1 MKIIINSKSMS
12 VYYKETSLNNFYR
25 PLKTS
30 ILNEFYK
37 GAVIMI
43 MIIHIIFRKIKT
55 LESFLTFRIINN
67 IV

>member
-12 VYYKETSLNNFYR
+12 IYYKETSLNNFYR

-30 ILNEFYK
+30 ILRELYK
-37 GAVIMI
+37 GMMIMI

>member
-1 MKIIINSKSMS
+1 MS
-12 VYYKETSLNNFYR
+12 VFYKKTSLINFYR
-25 PLKTS
+25 PLKIS
-30 ILNEFYK
+30 ILKEFYK
-37 GAVIMI
+37 EMMIMI